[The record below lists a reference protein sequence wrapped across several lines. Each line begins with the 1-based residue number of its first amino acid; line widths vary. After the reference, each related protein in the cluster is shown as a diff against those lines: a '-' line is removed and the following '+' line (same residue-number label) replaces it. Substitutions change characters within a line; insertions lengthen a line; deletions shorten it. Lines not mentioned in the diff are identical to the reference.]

1 MGSFHRNTGD
11 SPGTSAAFGRITWK
25 ALGKIKVR
33 LHRTTGD
40 TPSNS
45 AAFGRITWKAQGSLI

>member
-1 MGSFHRNTGD
+1 MYAGSFHRNTGD

-25 ALGKIKVR
+25 AHGKIKVR
-33 LHRTTGD
+33 LHRATGD

-45 AAFGRITWKAQGSLI
+45 AAFGRIT